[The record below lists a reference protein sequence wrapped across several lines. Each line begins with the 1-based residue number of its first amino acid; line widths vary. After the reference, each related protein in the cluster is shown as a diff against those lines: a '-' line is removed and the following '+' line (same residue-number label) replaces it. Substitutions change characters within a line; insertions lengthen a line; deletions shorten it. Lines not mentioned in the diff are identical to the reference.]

1 MSESTPSKIKALN
14 NKELLINIWQELS
27 SKRKRQVILLT
38 FSLVLN
44 GIAEVLSLIIFF
56 PFISI
61 LISPDNFVKSNYS
74 VYIPNLIINNESWLL
89 ISISIIFIFAII
101 LTATIRLLNLHLN
114 CKISALIGTELSTK
128 TYKKNLL
135 QPFQIHCQRNSSEII
150 NATTRYA
157 PDILIVINSF
167 LIILSSI
174 IISISIIFSLFLIN
188 WKISLITI
196 LSIGT
201 IYLFIAS
208 YTSKMLHKNSVNIA
222 RKSAQQIRSIQE
234 GLGGIKDIILESS
247 YNFYLEIYQKSDKS
261 LRFSQANNQFLTY
274 SPRFTIESFGLILI
288 ALIAITISLKD
299 TNNASFILPI
309 IGTFALGAQ
318 KLIPS
323 LQQIYTGWAS
333 IRSCS
338 SGVSI
343 LIKMMKQKTNNFS
356 IISNKKPYK
365 LNRSIVVNNL
375 SFSYNKKSK
384 KIINNI
390 NFEITK
396 GSKVGFIGK
405 TGSGKSTVV
414 DILMGLLKPTS
425 GKILIDGNDLNLNK
439 KDFQYFWR
447 SSIAH
452 VPQNIYLADC
462 DILENIA
469 FGISRSKIDFNR
481 VKKSAKLACLSEF
494 IESCPRK
501 YSTFVGERGIK
512 LSGGEKQRLGLARA
526 FYKQKKI
533 IVLDEATSALDYKTE
548 SKVMDSINKLDKD
561 VTLIIIAHRLKTL
574 EMCDKIIE
582 LDNGSIISTSNGVDI
597 Q

>member
-1 MSESTPSKIKALN
+1 MSASTPSKIEAFN

-27 SKRKRQVILLT
+27 SIRKRQIILLT
-38 FSLVLN
+38 FSLILN
-44 GIAEVLSLIIFF
+44 GIAEVLSLIIFL

-61 LISPDNFVKSNYS
+61 LINSDNFIKSNYS
-74 VYIPNLIINNESWLL
+74 NYIPNSIINNESWLL
-89 ISISIIFIFAII
+89 ISTSIIFIFTII
-101 LTATIRLLNLHLN
+101 LTASIRLFNLHLN
-114 CKISALIGTELSTK
+114 CKISALIGNELSTK
-128 TYKKNLL
+128 TYKKNLQ

-167 LIILSSI
+167 LTILSSI

-196 LSIGT
+196 LSFGT
-201 IYLFIAS
+201 IYLFIAR
-208 YTSKMLHKNSVNIA
+208 YTSKKLHRNSLNIA
-222 RKSAQQIRSIQE
+222 RESSQQIRTIQE
-234 GLGGIKDIILESS
+234 GLGGIKDIILENS
-247 YNFYLEIYQKSDKS
+247 YNFYLKIYQKSDRGQ
-261 LRFSQANNQFLTY
+261 RFSQASNQFLTY
-274 SPRFTIESFGLILI
+274 SPRLIVESFGLILI
-288 ALIAITISLKD
+288 AVIAITVSLND
-299 TNNASFILPI
+299 SNNGRNILPI

-323 LQQIYTGWAS
+323 LQQIYSGWAS

-343 LIKMMKQKTNNFS
+343 LIKMMQQKTNNFS
-356 IISNKKPYK
+356 IISYKKPYK
-365 LNRSIVVNNL
+365 LGKSIVVNNL
-375 SFSYNKKSK
+375 SFSYNKGSK
-384 KIINNI
+384 KILKNI

-425 GKILIDGNDLNLNK
+425 GEILIDGNDLNLNK

-462 DILENIA
+462 DISENIA

-526 FYKQKKI
+526 FYKRKKI
-533 IVLDEATSALDYKTE
+533 IVLDEATSALDYITE
-548 SKVMDSINKLDKD
+548 SKVMDSIYKLEKD

-574 EMCDKIIE
+574 EMCDKVIE
-582 LDNGSIISTSNGVDI
+582 LDNGSIIRISNGVDI